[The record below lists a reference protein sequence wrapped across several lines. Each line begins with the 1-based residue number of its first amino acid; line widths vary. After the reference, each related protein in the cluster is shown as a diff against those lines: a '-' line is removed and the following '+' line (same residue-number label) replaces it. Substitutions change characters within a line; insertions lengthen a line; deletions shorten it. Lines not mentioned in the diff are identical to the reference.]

1 MYAQDYEE
9 HFPPMEDSV
18 QLEKLLRPYSKD
30 VPWKFPP
37 YNNVRYASNPSLSRK
52 LQEKLENPAEVV
64 MLYEP
69 VVRRGFRLVAYAD
82 GHVKMIRE
90 EHWAELRQKSGI
102 PLRTE
107 PTIAPWWR
115 WDTKGPREPLNQEVI
130 LLTFVYLGWWL
141 VLVAAFLRLRYAP
154 LTFLQSVGEMCVATI
169 GYLVITGI
177 IGSILGLV
185 FFSRGVGIRF

>member
-1 MYAQDYEE
+1 MSDLPAFPRNTWLLLGLAVLCFTGCGAVGHGHSKAHLTASLSNLRRIGIGIQMYAQDYEE

-90 EHWAELRQKSGI
+90 EHWAELSQKSGI

-115 WDTKGPREPLNQEVI
+115 WDTNGPREPLNQEVI
-130 LLTFVYLGWWL
+130 LLTFV
-141 VLVAAFLRLRYAP
+141 
-154 LTFLQSVGEMCVATI
+154 
-169 GYLVITGI
+169 
-177 IGSILGLV
+177 
-185 FFSRGVGIRF
+185 